1 MGDASGRRPT
11 RQDDG
16 KGVMSVTGE
25 YVITDDGT
33 GFRRDWLNVLRFR
46 RPYVVTRNGFI
57 VALAPTKG
65 AARRA
70 VRTIREEVGL

>member
-1 MGDASGRRPT
+1 MTALT
-11 RQDDG
+11 EADD
-16 KGVMSVTGE
+16 
-25 YVITDDGT
+25 YVVTDDGT
-33 GFRRDWLNVLRFR
+33 GFRCDWLNVLRFR

-70 VRTIREEVGL
+70 VCAIRKERSH